1 MTTTRLV
8 QMQREIVKADDLNL
22 PNGEYGSHFATTVGH
37 EYFKMQGS
45 VTVSCSNGTI
55 IIRSAS
61 SREQH
66 LTCWGFRGSLT

>member
-1 MTTTRLV
+1 
-8 QMQREIVKADDLNL
+8 MQREIVKADDLNL

-55 IIRSAS
+55 IMAQPLVVNSTSHA
-61 SREQH
+61 
-66 LTCWGFRGSLT
+66 GAFGAA